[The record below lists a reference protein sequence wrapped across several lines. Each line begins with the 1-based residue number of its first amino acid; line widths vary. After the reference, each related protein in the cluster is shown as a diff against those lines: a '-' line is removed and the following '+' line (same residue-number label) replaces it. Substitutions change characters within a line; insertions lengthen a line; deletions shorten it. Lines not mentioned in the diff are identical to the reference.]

1 LPIIKKIY
9 FNIYLEL
16 LKKKVYLYKL
26 DFMRDKILIF
36 TAIIFGFGL
45 SSCKKDKSKS
55 ISESKCKIAS
65 IEYEYGEFF
74 NLTYDGELVTKFKPT
89 DKEYEYKLF
98 YNSDKLLTLREFY
111 SDNHE
116 LSDID
121 TFYYDTSKRLIA
133 KESFT
138 INKAGERLLNSN
150 ASYGYNSS
158 NQIISSRALT
168 IDEKPY
174 LVVKSLEY
182 KNNRISKEMVSE
194 YEDGN
199 FKEKL
204 EYSYTYSNTPN
215 SIYTLLKQS
224 SLIFG
229 GDPLNIGEFYVTDL
243 LVSKVDLKVFN
254 ESDEYLGD
262 FTTEFTYRFEDEN
275 LTFVFTY
282 YTLLNFEYKCD

>member
-1 LPIIKKIY
+1 MK
-9 FNIYLEL
+9 
-16 LKKKVYLYKL
+16 
-26 DFMRDKILIF
+26 DKILIF
-36 TAIIFGFGL
+36 IVIIFGFGL
-45 SSCKKDKSKS
+45 SSCKKDETK
-55 ISESKCKIAS
+55 IIIPESKCKIAS
-65 IEYEYGEFF
+65 IGYEYGEFY
-74 NLTYDGELVTKFKPT
+74 NLTYDGKLVTNLKT
-89 DKEYEYKLF
+89 TIYEDEYKLF
-98 YNSDKLLTLREFY
+98 YNSDKLLTRREFY
-111 SDNHE
+111 SYNHE
-116 LSDID
+116 LSNVD

-138 INKAGERLLNSN
+138 INKAGERFLNIKV
-150 ASYGYNSS
+150 SYGYNSS
-158 NQIISSRALT
+158 NQIISSRALSF
-168 IDEKPY
+168 DEIPG
-174 LVVKSLEY
+174 LVVQSLEY
-182 KNNRISKEMVSE
+182 KNNRISKETLVH

-199 FKEKL
+199 FIEKL

-229 GDPLNIGEFYVTDL
+229 GDPFNIGGFHVTDL